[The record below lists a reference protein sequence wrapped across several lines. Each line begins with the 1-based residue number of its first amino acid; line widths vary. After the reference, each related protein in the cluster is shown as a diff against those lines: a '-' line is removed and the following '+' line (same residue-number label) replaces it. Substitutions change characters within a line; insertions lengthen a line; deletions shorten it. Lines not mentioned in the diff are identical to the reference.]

1 MASPSSSLS
10 VLLVGGPTAVLDYAG
25 LRLLT
30 DPTFDPPG
38 DQAGGLTKLT
48 GPAVGADDV
57 GAIDAVLLSHDQHS
71 DNLDVSGRAFLA
83 RAGRTLTTVDGR
95 RALGRQRRGPRA
107 LGVDRARAPGGQRGH
122 GHRRPGAAR
131 PRGLRARDRA
141 RGRLRAHGR
150 RRCRRSTSAATTP
163 PSTSCAPIAERL
175 GPIELAV
182 LFAGAVSIPQRFD
195 GAYLTLS
202 ADAAAQAAQVLGAR
216 AVVPVHFEGWGHF
229 TQGSAEVREAFESA
243 GIGDRLVVPERG
255 ASVSV

>member
-83 RAGRTLTTVDGR
+83 RAGRTLTTVTG
-95 RALGRQRRGPRA
+95 
-107 LGVDRARAPGGQRGH
+107 
-122 GHRRPGAAR
+122 
-131 PRGLRARDRA
+131 
-141 RGRLRAHGR
+141 
-150 RRCRRSTSAATTP
+150 
-163 PSTSCAPIAERL
+163 AERL
-175 GPIELAV
+175 GGNAVGLEPWASIELERPAGNAV
-182 LFAGAVSIPQRFD
+182 TVTAVPAQHGPEGCEPVTGPVVGFVLTRRRRPDALRQRRQRLRRRR
-195 GAYLTLS
+195 ARRSPS
-202 ADAAAQAAQVLGAR
+202 AWDRSSSPCCSPEA
-216 AVVPVHFEGWGHF
+216 
-229 TQGSAEVREAFESA
+229 SASRSA
-243 GIGDRLVVPERG
+243 STAPT
-255 ASVSV
+255 